1 MYMNMYVCVC
11 YIYVHVCLH
20 LYLGIFW
27 EIYDHICLLKKKF
40 HLTTNTIPSVGPTN
54 MT

>member
-27 EIYDHICLLKKKF
+27 EIYDHICLLKI
-40 HLTTNTIPSVGPTN
+40 NPI
-54 MT
+54 